1 MVVSDL
7 AFRSVKSP
15 ARSIKGS
22 SACFGD
28 VICHLVSWTQS
39 RNWASISDSTAEAG
53 FSPTAQLCIYVW
65 QEKTTLLLKT
75 FRLLSLTV
83 HWLHLRFF
91 FNPFSILCR
100 WFLFF
105 FFFLSLNCV
114 APKYCILGMDK
125 MGYIKLDSRFN
136 ICIFH
141 NFPQNALPSLDTI
154 LGNSQKV
161 HFVSIQCG
169 YQLEGRRQRKGQKEG
184 KRKDKGREE

>member
-39 RNWASISDSTAEAG
+39 RNWASVSDNTSEAG
-53 FSPTAQLCIYVW
+53 FSPPALLCIYVW

-75 FRLLSLTV
+75 SRLLFLTV

-105 FFFLSLNCV
+105 FFLSLNCC
-114 APKYCILGMDK
+114 PKILYTRNG
-125 MGYIKLDSRFN
+125 
-136 ICIFH
+136 
-141 NFPQNALPSLDTI
+141 
-154 LGNSQKV
+154 
-161 HFVSIQCG
+161 
-169 YQLEGRRQRKGQKEG
+169 
-184 KRKDKGREE
+184 